1 MSRRAAPLTGDT
13 VDDLPEPCRSC
24 GFWEFGGPVPD
35 GHAPTDPAATIRKQ
49 AWVAAA
55 VQEGVHPGRLLQFE
69 GELAA
74 HAVFAP
80 GERFARRH
88 GTLPRI
94 SDDAWLLA
102 TIWVQPQW
110 RGLGIGRLLL
120 HACARDAIQ
129 AGAAGVEAIGD
140 RRWQER
146 TCLLPASWLLHE
158 GFEVH
163 REHPR
168 RPAFRL
174 ELRRTVRWAQ
184 SLEHALSELVDQL
197 PARVPVRR
205 PVAESVTGATRLPR

>member
-1 MSRRAAPLTGDT
+1 MTRRAAPLTGEA
-13 VDDLPEPCRSC
+13 VEALPDPCRSC
-24 GFWEFGGPVPD
+24 GFWELGGRVPD
-35 GHAPTDPAATIRKQ
+35 DRGPADPATAISKQ

-55 VQEGVHPGRLLQFE
+55 VQDGLHPGRVVWLE
-69 GELAA
+69 GEIAA

-80 GERFARRH
+80 AQRFTHRH
-88 GTLPRI
+88 PTLPRI

-120 HACARDAIQ
+120 HACARDAIH

-168 RPAFRL
+168 RPALRL

-184 SLEHALSELVDQL
+184 SLEHALGELVDQL
-197 PARVPVRR
+197 PARAPVRR
-205 PVAESVTGATRLPR
+205 PVAGSVTRPPSSAG

>member
-1 MSRRAAPLTGDT
+1 MTRRAAPLTGEA
-13 VDDLPEPCRSC
+13 VEDLPEPCRSC
-24 GFWEFGGPVPD
+24 GFWELGVSAPD
-35 GHAPTDPAATIRKQ
+35 GRGHAEAGAAVRKQ
-49 AWVAAA
+49 AWVAAV
-55 VQEGVHPGRLLQFE
+55 VQDGLSPGRIVRLD
-69 GELAA
+69 GEVAA

-80 GERFARRH
+80 AERFALRH
-88 GTLPRI
+88 RLLPPI
-94 SDDAWLLA
+94 SDDAVLLA

-129 AGAAGVEAIGD
+129 AGAAGVEAYGD

-146 TCLLPASWLLHE
+146 TCVLPASWLLHE

-168 RPAFRL
+168 RPVLRI

-184 SLEHALSELVDQL
+184 SLEHALGEFVDQL
-197 PARVPVRR
+197 PARAPVRR
-205 PVAESVTGATRLPR
+205 PVAESVTCARSRQR